1 MPCNVDIAT
10 QEILKLAETADPD
23 GVRTMGVLTKPDLAT
38 ERATQ
43 DAVIDLVLGKR
54 NPLKLGYWVV
64 KNRSADDETSTLAER
79 LSAEKAFF
87 MSPQWSNIMDRCGVI
102 SLQNRL
108 RGLLMEISK
117 QEFPHVKFE
126 VDKKLRQCRSD
137 LEAMGPSRSD
147 QSSQRLFLGKVAS
160 RFQAVTQ
167 CALNG
172 YYSDDSI
179 FETHPYLK
187 LSTEIMEQNERFSND
202 IMRRGHKQRVYEE
215 TDEDAESEFSS
226 NSAVSRFNFTF
237 NCPSFPE
244 LDDIINLDPYECPEP
259 EEGDVVEHVKTIYK
273 SSRGPEIGT
282 VRNSSLF

>member
-10 QEILKLAETADPD
+10 QEILKLAEAADPD
-23 GVRTMGVLTKPDLAT
+23 GVRTMGVLTKPDLAS

-54 NPLKLGYWVV
+54 NPLKLGYSVV

-87 MSPQWSNIMDRCGVI
+87 MSPPWSNVIDRCGVA

-108 RGLLMEISK
+108 RGLLMDISK
-117 QEFPHVKFE
+117 REFPHVKFE

-160 RFQAVTQ
+160 RFQSVTQ

-172 YYSDDSI
+172 YYSDDAI
-179 FETHPYLK
+179 FEANPKLK
-187 LSTEIMEQNERFSND
+187 LSTKIMEQNERFSND
-202 IMRRGHKQRVYEE
+202 IMRRGHKQRLS
-215 TDEDAESEFSS
+215 EDPYDDTESEFSC
-226 NSAVSRFNFTF
+226 NSAASSSYFQSRR
-237 NCPSFPE
+237 PSFPE
-244 LDDIINLDPYECPEP
+244 LDDIIVLDPYECPEP
-259 EEGDVVEHVKTIYK
+259 EDSNVEERIKKIYK

-282 VRNSSLF
+282 VRN